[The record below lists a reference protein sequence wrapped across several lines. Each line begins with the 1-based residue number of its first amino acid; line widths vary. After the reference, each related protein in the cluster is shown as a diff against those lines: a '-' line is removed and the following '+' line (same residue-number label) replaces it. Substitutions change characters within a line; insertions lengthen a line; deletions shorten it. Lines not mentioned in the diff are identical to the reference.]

1 MIKLREMRLSKKM
14 KVKDIAKLLQ
24 VSEVS
29 IYYYENGKR
38 KPDYLVLQKLAKI
51 FECKV
56 DDLID

>member
-1 MIKLREMRLSKKM
+1 MIKLREMRLSKNM

-38 KPDYLVLQKLAKI
+38 KPDYLTLQKLAKI

>member
-1 MIKLREMRLSKKM
+1 MIKLREMRLSKNM

-38 KPDYLVLQKLAKI
+38 KPDYLILQKLAKI